1 MFYVYVGCLLFGIL
15 FSLVGFLLDGH
26 GFDFDGVHVDGG
38 GDGPGIFSPLV
49 ITSSITV
56 FGGTG
61 IVSMV
66 GLKMGGL
73 SSAITSLTFAAIIGA
88 TIFFGVV
95 RLAYNS
101 QSNST
106 FSQNDLVGLDCE
118 VVTPIPAKGVGE
130 IVYVINGQRHSL
142 PAKSTCSDTIGKGEV
157 VCIKEVTGNAAIVSR
172 KVTIQE
178 VYLDE
183 IDVNDNK
190 QKD

>member
-1 MFYVYVGCLLFGIL
+1 MLYVYVGCLLFGIL
-15 FSLVGFLLDGH
+15 FSVVGFLLDGH
-26 GFDFDGVHVDGG
+26 GFDFDGIHVDGG
-38 GDGPGIFSPLV
+38 GHGPGIFSPLV

-73 SSAITSLTFAAIIGA
+73 SSAIASLTLAAIIGA
-88 TIFFGVV
+88 AIFFGIV

-106 FSQNDLVGLDCE
+106 FSQNDIIGLDCE
-118 VVTPIPAKGVGE
+118 VVTPIPVKGVGE

-142 PAKSTCSDTIGKGEV
+142 PAKSTYSDTIGKGEI

-172 KVTIQE
+172 KVTIQD

-183 IDVNDNK
+183 FEGKDTE